1 MDGTFPDM
9 FRRHRSDPD
18 PTIAASFSDRL
29 EAIARLP
36 RATGAHVDE
45 RPMRARLAA
54 STAVGLRTR
63 LSQPVAASTR
73 G

>member
-1 MDGTFPDM
+1 M

-36 RATGAHVDE
+36 RATGAYVDE
-45 RPMRARLAA
+45 RPLRARLAA

-63 LSQPVAASTR
+63 LSQPVASTR